1 MQAFGLPP
9 GVGQTSPVQRDALAG
24 GDAVLQHD
32 EGVPHPIPIG
42 IEQVFRFPADGRHT
56 SETALRRQ
64 LKGAVVVG
72 READFVVD
80 AICYAAIVV
89 PVERR
94 GLFSPGVPAAARHC
108 HRAAKC
114 GKGDE

>member
-1 MQAFGLPP
+1 MQAIRFPP

-42 IEQVFRFPADGRHT
+42 IKLDFRFEAAYCHT
-56 SETALRRQ
+56 AETALRRQ

-80 AICYAAIVV
+80 AIRYAAIVV

-94 GLFSPGVPAAARHC
+94 GLFSPGVPAAACHC

-114 GKGDE
+114 GKGNE